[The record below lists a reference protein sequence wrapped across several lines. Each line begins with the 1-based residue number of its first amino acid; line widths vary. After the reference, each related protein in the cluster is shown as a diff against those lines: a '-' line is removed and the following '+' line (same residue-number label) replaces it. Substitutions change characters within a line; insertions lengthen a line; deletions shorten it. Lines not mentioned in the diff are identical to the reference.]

1 MARSLLNADEFAGVQ
16 GFLYTALVWS
26 DLVVSQ
32 QDSEV
37 VRNVVCN
44 LVDDPVLQLFDK
56 RDEKGRRDDRLLMM
70 IPCIIRRI
78 ERTEVERERGGL
90 DEDALR
96 RKICDCLSDFLET
109 DASYAA
115 RSVVNRY
122 LRWHPSGD
130 GDPDIQDL
138 QTRMVEAAHVDR
150 NDLTADT
157 KHALLFGALSSF
169 LQCLRH
175 FPPPSI
181 ADQVEMHTVIKN
193 LAHTQR
199 EAKSFC
205 NAVQLVAKVYMEY
218 LHVSRVSPQQRCL
231 ADSLQA
237 KDSALQANGSAL
249 HSAQAEQL
257 VQLTNT
263 VIRTAQ
269 HLWDLF
275 VEHIIEAELLASA
288 STDGSLTTPVKN
300 VLRKYLPPLEGGLSR
315 PIGTTTNPKDKLLEF
330 VDRDLPVQYPWMG
343 RVGKLIHQVLEASP
357 PMSK

>member
-26 DLVVSQ
+26 DLVVSE
-32 QDSEV
+32 QDSDV

-44 LVDDPVLQLFDK
+44 LVNDPVLQLFDK

-96 RKICDCLSDFLET
+96 TKICDCLSDFLET
-109 DASYAA
+109 DASYAV

-130 GDPDIQDL
+130 GPDIQDL
-138 QTRMVEAAHVDR
+138 QKRIVEAAYVDS
-150 NDLTADT
+150 DYLTADT

-181 ADQVEMHTVIKN
+181 ADQVEMHTAIKN
-193 LAHTQR
+193 LAHSQR
-199 EAKSFC
+199 EAKFC

-231 ADSLQA
+231 ADSLHV
-237 KDSALQANGSAL
+237 KDKVNGSALL

-257 VQLTNT
+257 IQLTNT

-300 VLRKYLPPLEGGLSR
+300 VLRKYLPPFEVCLSR
-315 PIGTTTNPKDKLLEF
+315 PMGTTTNPKDKLLEF
-330 VDRDLPVQYPWMG
+330 VDRDLPFQYPWMD
-343 RVGKLIHQVLEASP
+343 RVGKLIHQVLAASP
-357 PMSK
+357 PMST